1 MKMDGIRQRGEM
13 AMGKGPMS
21 GDSFGVKSFGDTISN
36 GKSMGST
43 DPTILPE
50 GKRCPPVSQSGK
62 LPAQSNPDHG
72 KHHGNGSWGT

>member
-21 GDSFGVKSFGDTISN
+21 GDSFGVKSFGDTNSN

-43 DPTILPE
+43 DATILADS
-50 GKRCPPVSQSGK
+50 KRTPPVSQAGK
-62 LPAQSNPDHG
+62 MPAQCQPDHG
-72 KHHGNGSWGT
+72 KHGNGGWDS